1 MVYMNAFY
9 LTSTCVFSIRETWLG
24 DIQQR
29 ASLLLK
35 LDLFYKHN
43 WNLHNNLLHD
53 VHIYMHKKIKLK
65 KQTFHFETCDQFMK
79 ENS

>member
-43 WNLHNNLLHD
+43 WNPH
-53 VHIYMHKKIKLK
+53 
-65 KQTFHFETCDQFMK
+65 DQFMK